1 MISKGLLPI
10 LFSILTILLAGC
22 RSLDTSTA
30 DAQLDRGE
38 YYDAQRNYRKVYN
51 RLTKRNQRARRGEI
65 ARKLAICHTRLN
77 QPARAALMLR
87 NAIRYGQD
95 DPQITLMLGQSL
107 QREGKYAEAMKIY
120 EEYTACHGLDAE
132 ATAGIEGCKLALGK
146 KNGTR
151 YRVSVQK
158 RSICIAATI
167 LRPLQIGFR
176 PHIFHID
183 QQPLV
188 RKGTQ
193 RNYRNEKRRYMD
205 VGPQRAGR
213 SGYAPNLQKE
223 I

>member
-107 QREGKYAEAMKIY
+107 QREGKYAEAMKFTRNILPAMGSMQKPQPVSKAASWRSAKR
-120 EEYTACHGLDAE
+120 TAHD
-132 ATAGIEGCKLALGK
+132 I
-146 KNGTR
+146 
-151 YRVSVQK
+151 V
-158 RSICIAATI
+158 
-167 LRPLQIGFR
+167 
-176 PHIFHID
+176 
-183 QQPLV
+183 
-188 RKGTQ
+188 
-193 RNYRNEKRRYMD
+193 
-205 VGPQRAGR
+205 
-213 SGYAPNLQKE
+213 
-223 I
+223 